1 MTSSDSFVPDRPS
14 VPEQAPGPE
23 MACVRSTRADHIYPA
38 EQLAPLYDR
47 EAALEDRLADAGVEP
62 ASHRAAAARSREMAA
77 RARAHTSPPLLIVP
91 PNGGPTRIA
100 GWWDHEAAGYRC
112 PVCPAVNTWPAVA
125 ERHAEVAHGVDQLPE
140 DRAPGKASK

>member
-1 MTSSDSFVPDRPS
+1 
-14 VPEQAPGPE
+14 